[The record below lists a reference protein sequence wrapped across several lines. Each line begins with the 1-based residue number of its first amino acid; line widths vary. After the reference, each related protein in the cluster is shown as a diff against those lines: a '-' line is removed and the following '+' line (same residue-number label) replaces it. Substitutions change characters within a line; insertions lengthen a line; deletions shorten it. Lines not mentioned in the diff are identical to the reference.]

1 MDLVGGQMVTA
12 AGIPEPVSA
21 TVSATRSPAASSV
34 TVMPPCSVALNALES
49 RFMTIRSHRSRSR

>member
-1 MDLVGGQMVTA
+1 
-12 AGIPEPVSA
+12 
-21 TVSATRSPAASSV
+21 V